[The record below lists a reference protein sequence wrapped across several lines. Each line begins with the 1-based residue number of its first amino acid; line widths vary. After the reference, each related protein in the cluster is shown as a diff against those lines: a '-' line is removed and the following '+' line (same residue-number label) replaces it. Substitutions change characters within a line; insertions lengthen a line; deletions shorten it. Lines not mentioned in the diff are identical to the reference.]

1 MIDVQFVLV
10 RPQHSGNVGAVARAM
25 YVCGLEKLVIVD
37 SKSIVDQE
45 ALSRSV
51 KASYILNDAIHC
63 DDLSS
68 ALSDSSWTIVCSAR
82 PRHLNFNCI
91 TPDELVYTYQKM
103 PNNSK
108 ISIVFGPERTG
119 LTTDEIIMGNQ
130 LLSIPMQHTNTSYN
144 LSHAVQLVAY
154 FVSSMKNKNNHNIT
168 TPTLINHK
176 DRENW
181 FSFVESIINSTG
193 FVVSNNPQH
202 SLMLIKSIFNRIMLT
217 ENELNLLAGVF
228 AKMKKNC

>member
-130 LLSIPMQHTNTSYN
+130 LLSIPMQHTNTSYTGN
-144 LSHAVQLVAY
+144 TAKDSWFWLY
-154 FVSSMKNKNNHNIT
+154 TFVWSLLFNM
-168 TPTLINHK
+168 PVMLINYLDLH
-176 DRENW
+176 DYPDVSATYEDTNIEN
-181 FSFVESIINSTG
+181 IKKYN
-193 FVVSNNPQH
+193 
-202 SLMLIKSIFNRIMLT
+202 LI
-217 ENELNLLAGVF
+217 ENA
-228 AKMKKNC
+228 